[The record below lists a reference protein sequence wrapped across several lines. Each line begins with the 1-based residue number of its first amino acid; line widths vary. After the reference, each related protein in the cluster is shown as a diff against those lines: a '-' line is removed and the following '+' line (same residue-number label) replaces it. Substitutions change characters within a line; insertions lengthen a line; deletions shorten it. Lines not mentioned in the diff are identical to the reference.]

1 MHKRLFDSVILVW
14 ILALL
19 PVLVLVGLWLH
30 FAITCPPLPN
40 GITTQ
45 GSYRYNSEQ
54 WLPLEEDVP
63 DALDGDLYLSVRA
76 TTAVPENQR
85 LYFFLDHIEAE
96 ISLNGETL
104 FQSEDE
110 CSPQWAYFLSP
121 GITQDDTLV
130 IRLHNPHS
138 YGNRRAYN
146 AFLGSL
152 HSQPYDHAGLPL
164 PPMNLAMILLAVFV
178 CVTAILVLGIAATTC
193 LMQKPSGG
201 KMLNL
206 GLVTLLAGL
215 YMVLDAPQKPLWLTG
230 YTYFTPLKSVCL
242 MLGVFELGLFAR
254 FNFGGIMRRIVNVVT
269 AAEGIL
275 AGVVICVSVTNFC
288 CMYNA
293 MGLWYVAQLI
303 LCPTLM
309 VCLFREAFSRRA
321 IHKRNALSC
330 ALLALCLLLDIIN
343 IYFELLPDGILTK
356 LCFLALFFYY
366 VLYNLKRIP
375 EGFQASER
383 SAQLEAELR
392 NTQTALAMSQ
402 IRSHFIFNI
411 LNAISGMCKYDP
423 EMADETVVRFARYLR
438 TNIDIMQQEK
448 IVTFDTALQHLQDY
462 VALEQIRFGNKI
474 RFRQEIRVDGFL
486 IPSLVLQPVV
496 ENAIK
501 HGLTPKAEGGTVFL
515 KSWTDGKSFIIS
527 IQDDGIGFDP
537 TTAPK
542 KENGGLGLENVRS
555 RLDQIMKG
563 TMVIDSKPGEGTTV
577 TITIPR
583 KESFRCI

>member
-104 FQSEDE
+104 FRSEDE

-254 FNFGGIMRRIVNVVT
+254 FNFGGIMRCRRNSGRRGDLRICNEFLLYVQRHGLMVRGPTDPVSN
-269 AAEGIL
+269 AY
-275 AGVVICVSVTNFC
+275 GVSFS
-288 CMYNA
+288 
-293 MGLWYVAQLI
+293 GSLLPPGHSQAQRPV
-303 LCPTLM
+303 LCPAGA
-309 VCLFREAFSRRA
+309 V
-321 IHKRNALSC
+321 
-330 ALLALCLLLDIIN
+330 
-343 IYFELLPDGILTK
+343 
-356 LCFLALFFYY
+356 
-366 VLYNLKRIP
+366 
-375 EGFQASER
+375 
-383 SAQLEAELR
+383 
-392 NTQTALAMSQ
+392 
-402 IRSHFIFNI
+402 
-411 LNAISGMCKYDP
+411 
-423 EMADETVVRFARYLR
+423 FA
-438 TNIDIMQQEK
+438 
-448 IVTFDTALQHLQDY
+448 AGHHQHL
-462 VALEQIRFGNKI
+462 F
-474 RFRQEIRVDGFL
+474 
-486 IPSLVLQPVV
+486 
-496 ENAIK
+496 
-501 HGLTPKAEGGTVFL
+501 
-515 KSWTDGKSFIIS
+515 
-527 IQDDGIGFDP
+527 
-537 TTAPK
+537 
-542 KENGGLGLENVRS
+542 
-555 RLDQIMKG
+555 
-563 TMVIDSKPGEGTTV
+563 
-577 TITIPR
+577 
-583 KESFRCI
+583 